1 MDLMFDR
8 NPITK
13 PTPAMA
19 RKRKDVNDPKIK
31 LAQPDRSGPDPTEK
45 TLYQWAEERNLFEE
59 AQRREAAVKKA
70 AKKDGKAKDG
80 KAKAAGG
87 GDGEERVAE
96 AVLWTA
102 TIAMLHFTLD
112 TLVQHQYAQELDWR
126 RITIRT
132 AQAFVVFLGLFTS
145 STRIRPAQTSS
156 LVCLPDS
163 NTRRAKPSSLSP
175 ASFQDAISYT

>member
-1 MDLMFDR
+1 
-8 NPITK
+8 
-13 PTPAMA
+13 MA
-19 RKRKDVNDPKIK
+19 RKRKDVNEPKIK

-70 AKKDGKAKDG
+70 AKKNG
-80 KAKAAGG
+80 KAKATGGG
-87 GDGEERVAE
+87 GDGGGEGKEGEENDENIMTPGEERVAE
-96 AVLWTA
+96 AVLWTV

-132 AQAFVVFLGLFTS
+132 VQAFVGKS
-145 STRIRPAQTSS
+145 EQRPHGYSRCRDPGRVS
-156 LVCLPDS
+156 KHRDKRLMFGV
-163 NTRRAKPSSLSP
+163 PS
-175 ASFQDAISYT
+175 